1 MYEVNRDGCERVGD
15 MLKKKKEAQIWAVGG
30 GKGGIGKSFIVSTLG
45 IHLAQQGHKVIL
57 VDADLGAANLHTF
70 LGVGKPHI
78 SLTDFF
84 EKKLPLSKLIVPSG
98 IENLGL
104 LIGAVHSL
112 AADSIKYAQK
122 TKLLRHIK
130 KLDTDYVLIDLGAG
144 AHFNTID
151 TFLLADRMIVVI
163 VPEITAIENMYY
175 FVKNVFFRQ
184 LMKTLTANGHKEI
197 FQDTW
202 LNRATYKITNLR
214 QFVDHLTH
222 SSEGVQAIVAR
233 ELDRF
238 CVQIILN
245 QVRNNQ
251 EIMIGTSVKSV
262 CLKYFGLNARYAGF
276 LEYDDFIP
284 RCINKRQPYLQAYPE
299 SRCAKELGALAE
311 NLIHGK
317 QVEI

>member
-1 MYEVNRDGCERVGD
+1 
-15 MLKKKKEAQIWAVGG
+15 MLNKKKEAQIWAAGG

-70 LGVGKPHI
+70 LGVGKPRV

-84 EKKLPLSKLIVPSG
+84 EKKLPLANLVIPTG
-98 IENLGL
+98 MDNLGL
-104 LIGAVHSL
+104 LVGAVHSL

-122 TKLLRHIK
+122 AKLLRHIK

-184 LMKTLTANGHKEI
+184 MMKTLTANGHKKT
-197 FQDTW
+197 FQDAW
-202 LNRATYKITNLR
+202 LNRAAYKITILK
-214 QFVDHLTH
+214 QLIDHLTA
-222 SSEGVQAIVAR
+222 SSEDVQAIIAQ
-233 ELDRF
+233 ELDHF

-284 RCINKRQPYLQAYPE
+284 RCINKRQPYLKAYPE
-299 SRCAKELGALAE
+299 SRCAKELESLAA
-311 NLIHGK
+311 NLIEGK

>member
-1 MYEVNRDGCERVGD
+1 MART
-15 MLKKKKEAQIWAVGG
+15 KKKEAEIWAVGG

-45 IHLAQQGHKVIL
+45 SHLAQKGQKVIL

-70 LGVGKPHI
+70 LGVGKPQV

-84 EKKLPLSKLIVPSG
+84 ERKTPLADLVVPTG
-98 IENLGL
+98 IANMGL
-104 LIGAVHSL
+104 LVGAVHSL

-130 KLDTDYVLIDLGAG
+130 NLDTDYVLIDLGAG

-151 TFLLADRMIVVI
+151 TFLLADKMIVVI

-197 FQDTW
+197 FHDAW
-202 LNRATYKITNLR
+202 VNRTAYNIANLR
-214 QFVDHLTH
+214 QLIDHLNR
-222 SSEGVQAIVAR
+222 SSDEVRAIIAR
-233 ELDRF
+233 ELGHF
-238 CVQIILN
+238 NVQIILN
-245 QVRNNQ
+245 QVRSNQ
-251 EIMIGTSVKSV
+251 EIAIGSSVKSV
-262 CLKYFGLNARYAGF
+262 CLKYFGLSAGYAGF
-276 LEYDDFIP
+276 LEHDDFIS

-299 SRCAKELGALAE
+299 SRCAKELEALAQ
-311 NLIHGK
+311 NLIEGK

>member
-1 MYEVNRDGCERVGD
+1 M
-15 MLKKKKEAQIWAVGG
+15 KIKKKEAQIWAVGG

-45 IHLAQQGHKVIL
+45 NHLAQQGHKVIL

-70 LGVGKPHI
+70 LGVNKPNT

-84 EKKLPLSKLIVPSG
+84 EKKIPLSKLIVPTG
-98 IENLGL
+98 IQNLGL
-104 LIGAVHSL
+104 LVGAVHSL
-112 AADSIKYAQK
+112 AADNIKYAQK

-130 KLDTDYVLIDLGAG
+130 SLDTDYVLIDLGAG

-151 TFLLADRMIVVI
+151 TFLLADRMICVI
-163 VPEITAIENMYY
+163 IPEITAIENMYY

-184 LMKTLTANGHKEI
+184 LMKTLTANGHKQA
-197 FQDTW
+197 FQDAW
-202 LNRATYKITNLR
+202 LNRTVYEINNLR
-214 QFVDHLTH
+214 QFIDHLTR
-222 SSEGVQAIVAR
+222 SSTVIASIIQQEQAN
-233 ELDRF
+233 F

-251 EIMIGTSVKSV
+251 EIMIGSSVKSV

-276 LEYDDFIP
+276 LEFDEFIS

-299 SRCAKELGALAE
+299 SRCAKELRSLAD
-311 NLIHGK
+311 NLIEGK

>member
-1 MYEVNRDGCERVGD
+1 MV
-15 MLKKKKEAQIWAVGG
+15 KKRKEAQIWAVGG

-45 IHLAQQGHKVIL
+45 NHLAQQGHKVIL

-70 LGVGKPHI
+70 LGVNKPNT

-84 EKKLPLSKLIVPSG
+84 EKKIPLSQLVVPSG

-104 LIGAVHSL
+104 LVGAVHSL

-122 TKLLRHIK
+122 AKLLRHIK
-130 KLDTDYVLIDLGAG
+130 SLDTDYVLIDLGAG

-184 LMKTLTANGHKEI
+184 LMKTLTANGHKAA
-197 FQDTW
+197 FQDAW
-202 LNRATYKITNLR
+202 LNRTAYEITNLR
-214 QFVDHLTH
+214 QFIDHLTGA
-222 SSEGVQAIVAR
+222 SDEIQSIIATELANFGV
-233 ELDRF
+233 E
-238 CVQIILN
+238 IILN

-251 EIMIGTSVKSV
+251 EIMIGSSVKSV

-276 LEYDDFIP
+276 IEFDDFIS

-299 SRCAKELGALAE
+299 SRCAKELRDLAD
-311 NLIHGK
+311 NLIEGK

>member
-1 MYEVNRDGCERVGD
+1 MCD
-15 MLKKKKEAQIWAVGG
+15 MLRKKKEAQIWAVGG
-30 GKGGIGKSFIVSTLG
+30 GKGGIGKSFVVSTLG
-45 IHLAQQGHKVIL
+45 NHLAQQGHKVIL

-70 LGVGKPHI
+70 LGVGKPHT

-84 EKKLPLSKLIVPSG
+84 EKKRPLSDLIVSSG

-104 LIGAVHSL
+104 LVGAVHSL
-112 AADSIKYAQK
+112 AADNIKYAQK
-122 TKLLRHIK
+122 IKLLRHIQS
-130 KLDTDYVLIDLGAG
+130 LDTDYVLVDLGAG

-151 TFLLADRMIVVI
+151 TFLLADRMIVLI

-175 FVKNVFFRQ
+175 FIKNVFFRQ
-184 LMKTLTANGHKEI
+184 LMKTLTANGHKEA
-197 FQDTW
+197 FHDTW
-202 LNRATYKITNLR
+202 LNRTAYQISNLR
-214 QFVDHLTH
+214 QFIDHLTRT
-222 SSEGVQAIVAR
+222 SDDVQAIIDR
-233 ELDRF
+233 ELERF
-238 CVQIILN
+238 CVHIILN

-251 EIMIGTSVKSV
+251 EIMIGSSVKSV

-299 SRCAKELGALAE
+299 SRCAKELESLAE
-311 NLIHGK
+311 NLMKDK